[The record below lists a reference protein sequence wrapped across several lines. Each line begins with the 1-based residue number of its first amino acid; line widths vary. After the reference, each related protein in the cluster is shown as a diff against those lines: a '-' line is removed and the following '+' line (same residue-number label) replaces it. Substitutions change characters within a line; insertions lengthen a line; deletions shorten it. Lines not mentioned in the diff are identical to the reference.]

1 MIQLVQEVELGEGW
15 EMMGFDYSKPRGHI
29 VKKFRMRQEFY
40 GYREFSSKHGL
51 KDEQPYPF

>member
-1 MIQLVQEVELGEGW
+1 MIQLVQEVELEEGW

-51 KDEQPYPF
+51 KDDTA